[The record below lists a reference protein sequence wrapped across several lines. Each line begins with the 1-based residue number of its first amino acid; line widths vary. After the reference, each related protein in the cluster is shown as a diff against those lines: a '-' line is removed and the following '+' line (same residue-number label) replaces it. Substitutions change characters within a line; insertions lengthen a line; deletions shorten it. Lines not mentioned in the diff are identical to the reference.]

1 MLLMEHWGY
10 IKTELFELRR
20 VTKISCIK
28 EFDKSFIQIVSLSVD
43 KNLLE
48 DIKGIKKCCY
58 KNLCCGLLK
67 IYVSGEI
74 RGNK

>member
-28 EFDKSFIQIVSLSVD
+28 EFEISFIQIVSRSVD

-48 DIKGIKKCCY
+48 DIKVIKNGCY
-58 KNLCCGLLK
+58 KKLCCGLFRN
-67 IYVSGEI
+67 YVSGEK